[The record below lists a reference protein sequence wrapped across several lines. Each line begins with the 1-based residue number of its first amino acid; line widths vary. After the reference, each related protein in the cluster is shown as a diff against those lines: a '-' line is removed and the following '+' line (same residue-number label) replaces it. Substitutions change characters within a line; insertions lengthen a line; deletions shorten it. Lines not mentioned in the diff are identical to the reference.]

1 MTDESMAR
9 VARRM
14 VSLEQK
20 HEALARARQLPASSV
35 VLPDGTTVSVGQ
47 AAETAVDAA
56 AGVGALDG
64 HVTGLGDIADR
75 QAGTESYVPG
85 WIGGAAGSADAG
97 HQAGGIAY
105 ERARDAQSTA
115 DDAKTVA
122 EENAEDLLVVA
133 QDAHDAREV
142 ADSNISGI
150 VDEYATSASPTVP
163 PTLGWSSDPPA
174 WVDGVWI
181 WVRRT
186 TVTAGGGHTT
196 GDPVLM
202 TGPAGAGGRGV
213 QSVTPLYR
221 VVENLAP
228 AILGSGAWAEVRRN
242 QCQNPRLASALTGWT
257 AAGSFAS
264 TLARAA
270 ATGLEGAS
278 WAATAT
284 ASNTAA
290 GSSVW
295 FTVAS
300 DGTGAAV
307 GFWARAVY
315 AGASAGVLARVATS
329 SDMNT
334 AVSDSVSVPG
344 DGVWRWYS
352 LAVTAGTAGTRYVG
366 VRFSAGLTGA
376 TVQVSRGL
384 YIPGVSRA
392 PSASEFFD
400 GTSPDFTVDPDMRT
414 RFVGTVDGSDSL
426 MQIERV
432 AGLSALNCVVGLS
445 TWEGRP
451 MARLIPTSALTD
463 TAAYLTIPEPLRGDG
478 TILGTVHLT
487 APLTGTTQSDLRARN
502 LVAGFVAQVGATP
515 YPVPNVAGSY
525 PRRLRLT
532 NPSNTSARLY
542 HGGGLGSGEVRWAD
556 PGLYAG
562 DVLDFTQ
569 WSETEPAFAQGLTL
583 WRTERILYTDSTVE
597 YTPVTAV
604 QSWDGVSDGLDLT
617 VVGTAV
623 EYAVG
628 GPTAPTTGWQ
638 ATPPARAEGQT
649 LWMRVATTYGDG
661 TVSRSAAAPVT
672 GDQGD
677 QGDQGDPGA
686 QGTSVTTLTRFY
698 YLSATEP
705 AVPTASPPPAPW
717 LTTEPAYTPGSSAD
731 LWEVTR
737 TLLSTGAWS
746 YGPVSKS
753 AAFTAAKQAFD
764 KAGDALFLAEGIY
777 TVIPSTTEPTTRP
790 GGAPLVQG
798 DLWWQIGTD
807 EHAGKFIG
815 VSVWSGS
822 AWQPRQM
829 VADMILVPSSVGP
842 VLIAAGAMTAKI
854 VEGDDI
860 RTAFSGQRMQMDGGG
875 LHAFDAAD
883 IERARL
889 WSRDGSLEL
898 GGTLQL
904 NASLFGDVMA
914 RGTFISPTMV
924 SIPMTPGAISE
935 VTQLT
940 ADYLGGYADFTL
952 RAGYFVPGGPPTSGD
967 RTLTLLAKAVD
978 VVTDALT
985 INSRPV
991 AFAEAAGVW
1000 ATAPSVPAAGNV
1012 NTSITFPTGRF
1023 TQPPIVVVTA
1033 GNARL
1038 TCSAENVTAT
1048 SFTLSASNWSPAAAA
1063 ANIPIRWHAVQM
1075 TKAAA
1080 AG

>member
-1 MTDESMAR
+1 MAR

-35 VLPDGTTVSVGQ
+35 VLPDGTTVRVGQ
-47 AAETAVDAA
+47 AAEAAVDAA

-64 HVTGLGDIADR
+64 HVAGLGDIADR

-115 DDAKTVA
+115 DDAKSVA
-122 EENAEDLLVVA
+122 EEAAEDLLVVA

-163 PTLGWSSDPPA
+163 PASGWSSDPPA

-228 AILGSGAWAEVRRN
+228 AILGSGTWAEARRN
-242 QCQNPRLASALTGWT
+242 QCQNPRLASILTGWT
-257 AAGSFAS
+257 AAAAFAS

-270 ATGLEGAS
+270 ATGLDGAA

-284 ASNTAA
+284 AATTTA
-290 GSSVW
+290 GSSVR

-300 DGTGAAV
+300 DGSAAAA

-315 AGASAGVLARVATS
+315 TGASSGVSARVASS

-334 AVSDSVSVPG
+334 TLSESITVVG

-352 LAVTAGTAGTRYVG
+352 LAVAAGTAGTRYVG

-384 YIPGVSRA
+384 YIPGISRA
-392 PSASEFFD
+392 PAAAEFFD

-414 RFVGTVDGSDSL
+414 RFVGTVDGSDSVMEIQQAAGFTRNDVL
-426 MQIERV
+426 
-432 AGLSALNCVVGLS
+432 AGLSS
-445 TWEGRP
+445 WEGKP
-451 MARLIPTSALTD
+451 AVRLIPTS
-463 TAAYLTIPEPLRGDG
+463 TATGYATFPIPAGPVRTRG
-478 TILGTVHLT
+478 TLLGTSHT
-487 APLTGTTQSDLRARN
+487 IAPLVSPAANARRLRASSP
-502 LVAGFVAQVGATP
+502 AQTSAA
-515 YPVPNVAGSY
+515 VPNVASSEQASIVFEG
-525 PRRLRLT
+525 L
-532 NPSNTSARLY
+532 TSAYLAWLISA
-542 HGGGLGSGEVRWAD
+542 GAAGAGDVWWTDL
-556 PGLYAG
+556 GLYAG
-562 DVLDFTQ
+562 DVLDFDQ
-569 WSETEPAFAQGLTL
+569 WAETEPTFAQGLTL

-597 YTPVTAV
+597 HTPVTPV

-628 GPTAPTTGWQ
+628 GPTVPTTGWQ

-731 LWEVTR
+731 LWEITR

-753 AAFTAAKQAFD
+753 AAFTAAKQAFG

-777 TVIPSTTEPTTRP
+777 TVIPSTTEPTTRA

-798 DLWWQIGTD
+798 DLWWVVGVGD
-807 EHAGKFIG
+807 YAGKFIG
-815 VSVWSGS
+815 VQVWSGS
-822 AWQPRQM
+822 VWQPRQM

-842 VLIAAGAMTAKI
+842 VLIADGAVTAKI
-854 VEGDDI
+854 VEGDSI
-860 RTAFSGQRMQMDGGG
+860 RTAESGERTQLDAFGLRMFNEDEQETVRLVSATGG
-875 LHAFDAAD
+875 LGLHSPVWGGSTFM
-883 IERARL
+883 RL
-889 WSRDGSLEL
+889 GPRDGTGTPEL
-898 GGTLQL
+898 
-904 NASLFGDVMA
+904 
-914 RGTFISPTMV
+914 TMHMIGWKNV
-924 SIPMTPGAISE
+924 SIGAGF
-935 VTQLT
+935 Q
-940 ADYLGGYADFTL
+940 GGYVQVHDENGVVQAYMNRDGVHADAYL
-952 RAGYFVPGGPPTSGD
+952 NGNLGISAPYAS
-967 RTLTLLAKAVD
+967 
-978 VVTDALT
+978 
-985 INSRPV
+985 
-991 AFAEAAGVW
+991 AAGVW
-1000 ATAPSVPAAGNV
+1000 ADAPFVPAAGNV
-1012 NTSITFPTGRF
+1012 GTTITFPTDRF
-1023 TQPPIVVVTA
+1023 TQPPVVVVTA
-1033 GNARL
+1033 GSARL
-1038 TCSAENVTAT
+1038 TCAAEDVTAAGCK
-1048 SFTLSASNWSPAAAA
+1048 LSVSNWSPGAAA
-1063 ANIPIRWHAVQM
+1063 ANVPIRWHAVQM
-1075 TKAAA
+1075 TKTAA